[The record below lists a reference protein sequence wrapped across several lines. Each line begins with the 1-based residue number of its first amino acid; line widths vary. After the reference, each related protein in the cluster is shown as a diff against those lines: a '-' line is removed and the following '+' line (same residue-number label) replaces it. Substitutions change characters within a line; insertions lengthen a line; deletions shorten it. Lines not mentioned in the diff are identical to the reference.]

1 MSDYQ
6 KLYTIM
12 FNAAT
17 DVLEE
22 LDKLN
27 IGTAKQQLREAQ
39 SQAEDLY
46 ISQDEDSG
54 DPEPPESPG
63 ECPPFRHAPQS
74 GGQKSFFI

>member
-1 MSDYQ
+1 MPDYQ

-27 IGTAKQQLREAQ
+27 IGAAKQRIREAQ
-39 SQAEDLY
+39 SRAEDLY
-46 ISQDEDSG
+46 ISRDEEEG
-54 DPEPPESPG
+54 AESPDPA
-63 ECPPFRHAPQS
+63 E
-74 GGQKSFFI
+74 